1 MCRPVSDYPAIVKAE
16 HSVNCLILGVF
27 FFPGQLNSFYTK
39 RGKQTC
45 ILRNNPAVYP
55 SVKATKNKM
64 ISMLKYCIGLFQNFI
79 KWITFSY
86 NKGAWGRKVT
96 VSQQSKSEALST
108 SHLLHGP
115 MWVSSECLQSA
126 AFRRW
131 HGTYPCCRWWNMNMK
146 RHKACLFLQ
155 HSSHTELE
163 SKGQWAAKKSNHRPV
178 WPCFPTTDTG
188 LKRLNS
194 KG

>member
-16 HSVNCLILGVF
+16 HSVHCLILGVF

-86 NKGAWGRKVT
+86 NKGARGGRLQCHSRANPKHSQLLICFMCPCEFLVNVCKCCFQT
-96 VSQQSKSEALST
+96 LTRYLSVLQMVKHEHETPQSMSISPTQQS
-108 SHLLHGP
+108 H
-115 MWVSSECLQSA
+115 
-126 AFRRW
+126 
-131 HGTYPCCRWWNMNMK
+131 
-146 RHKACLFLQ
+146 
-155 HSSHTELE
+155 
-163 SKGQWAAKKSNHRPV
+163 
-178 WPCFPTTDTG
+178 
-188 LKRLNS
+188 
-194 KG
+194 